1 MQEQAVISVVDDDEA
16 TRDVICEMV
25 EAMGFKVNPFVSAE
39 DFLERY
45 TKNQLECMVLD
56 VRMPGLS
63 GMDLLAK
70 LTDEDIYIPTII
82 ITGHGDIPMAVEAV
96 KMGVVDFLEK
106 PFREQ
111 TLWTSIQKA
120 LKICK
125 TARSWRQNRNELKEV
140 LSCLTERDIA
150 VLKLLIEGDS
160 DKQVAHKLD
169 ISRRAVAFHRSH
181 ITEKTD
187 FNSIVNLATSITK
200 HDVSL

>member
-1 MQEQAVISVVDDDEA
+1 MQDQAVISVVDDDEA

-25 EAMGFKVNPFVSAE
+25 SAMGFKVNPFVSAE
-39 DFLERY
+39 DFLQRY

-63 GMDLLAK
+63 GMDMLAK
-70 LTDEDIYIPTII
+70 LTDEDIDIPTII
-82 ITGHGDIPMAVEAV
+82 ITGHADIPMAVEAF
-96 KMGVVDFLEK
+96 KMGAVDFLEK

-111 TLWTSIQKA
+111 SLWASVQKA
-120 LKICK
+120 LETCK
-125 TARSWRQNRNELKEV
+125 MARSSQQSRNELKEV
-140 LSCLTERDIA
+140 LSYLTERDID

-181 ITEKTD
+181 IVEKTG
-187 FNSIVNLATSITK
+187 FNSVVNLATSITK
-200 HDVSL
+200 HDISL